1 MPPVEK
7 CVHVTRNNRFVKL
20 NALPVPQQGQAVPS
34 SYAAETARVATEIA
48 KVKGQIKTD
57 EEQEKALNA
66 LGDQKRGNEK
76 EYDRIQSDYANFNQY
91 KENVKNVKD
100 VSDSLKPMRPPTA
113 PSSDLEIER
122 QKIIALQQPHFF
134 FIQLV
139 LALLVTALI
148 SYVILPAEYAHGVA
162 FLLLSVAI
170 SFGFFL
176 RR

>member
-20 NALPVPQQGQAVPS
+20 NALPVPQQGQAPPPT
-34 SYAAETARVATEIA
+34 YAAETSRVATEIA
-48 KVKGQIKTD
+48 KVKAQVKND
-57 EEQEKALNA
+57 EEQERALNA
-66 LGDQKRGNEK
+66 LGDASRGK
-76 EYDRIQSDYANFNQY
+76 DLQYDRIQSEYANFNQY
-91 KENVKNVKD
+91 KEDVKNVKN
-100 VSDSLKPMRPPTA
+100 VSDSLKPLRPPTA

-122 QKIIALQQPHFF
+122 RKIIEAQQPQFF

-148 SYVILPAEYAHGVA
+148 SYVILPEEYAHAVS